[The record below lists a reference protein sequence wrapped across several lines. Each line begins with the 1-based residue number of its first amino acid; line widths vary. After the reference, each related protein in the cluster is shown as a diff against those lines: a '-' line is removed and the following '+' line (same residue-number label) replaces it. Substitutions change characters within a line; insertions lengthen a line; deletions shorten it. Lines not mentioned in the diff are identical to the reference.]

1 MGYKWDTFYPNFDN
15 IGNSLISLFV
25 ISNLEGWYI
34 IMYRAR
40 DFKLFIIVNYY
51 LLLLKI
57 IKLRYKIIKGPVRDN
72 Y

>member
-40 DFKLFIIVNYY
+40 DSNLSDIVNYY
-51 LLLLKI
+51 LL
-57 IKLRYKIIKGPVRDN
+57 
-72 Y
+72 